1 MGAGDLE
8 RGVDVLIS
16 IGGVEVG
23 GQRDCSFAGSQQLI
37 EAGHKK
43 SGGFEKY
50 LMGNLSGKIDLD
62 NVLVDSDA
70 AQQAIMTA
78 WFAKTT
84 VTAAMAFS
92 DGMVITGSAY
102 VIDPKLNGPYKDVAS
117 MSMSLQYDGTFTY
130 S

>member
-16 IGGVEVG
+16 IGGTEVG
-23 GQRDCSFAGSQQLI
+23 GQRDCSFEGSQQLI
-37 EAGHKK
+37 NAGHKK
-43 SGGFEKY
+43 SGGFDRY
-50 LMGNLSGKIDLD
+50 LMGNLGGKISLD

-78 WFAKTT
+78 WLGKTLVT
-84 VTAAMAFS
+84 VSMAFS
-92 DGMVITGSAY
+92 DGMAVAGSAY
-102 VIDPKLNGPYKDVAS
+102 VIDPKLNGPYQDVAA
-117 MSMSLQYDGTFTY
+117 MSMTLQFDGTFTY